1 MHYIL
6 NNNDT
11 ILYCIYTGY
20 LHEHV
25 HSILNVSVFVTHSCS
40 VSLPIGSTIVFSTY
54 VTTPS
59 LSTSITVL
67 VLMGCRSHD
76 LALTSCDYLVPYL
89 IPGTVTNI
97 ELNAFT
103 KCSG

>member
-1 MHYIL
+1 MHYTL

-11 ILYCIYTGY
+11 ILYCIYIGY

-25 HSILNVSVFVTHSCS
+25 HSILNVSVDVTHSCS
-40 VSLPIGSTIVFSTY
+40 VSLPIGSAIVFSTY

-76 LALTSCDYLVPYL
+76 LALMSCDYLVPYL

-103 KCSG
+103 NCSG

>member
-1 MHYIL
+1 MHYTL
-6 NNNDT
+6 NNNET
-11 ILYCIYTGY
+11 ILYIYIQVR
-20 LHEHV
+20 EHV
-25 HSILNVSVFVTHSCS
+25 YSILNVSVVVTHPCS
-40 VSLPIGSTIVFSTY
+40 VSLPIGSAIVFSTY

-76 LALTSCDYLVPYL
+76 LALMSCDYLVPYL

-103 KCSG
+103 NCSG